1 MIINEKYVEYFLF
14 LLIYK
19 IYMSLNARNSTG
31 YMNNVSKAFPASTGF
46 TSSPVPVP
54 APTSFANKTSAMA
67 ANLFAQAKGKLSGK
81 SGIIILSLFFLLLFV
96 AVIVYIIRE
105 IKGNKYEVGKT
116 VTKDIIRLSEMDA
129 PLEIPGNEFKEH
141 KPREY
146 SYSFWLYVDGFTQ
159 TPGYGKIVFH
169 RGERESVQTANPIV
183 MMDEFTNQLHF
194 VIRTEGSTLASS
206 DESIDYRKLKPILER
221 NYFLNKDLK
230 LTEANINKHLVLS
243 VDSVPRQTWMHYA
256 LVVKNNM
263 VTLYQNGEYYI
274 TKSVNDFM
282 RSKHP
287 EVNQKGEPIKYDL
300 VVDKTAGSLF
310 VGRNSAIGGR
320 NAVNGYLSK
329 MEFFTNALNISDVNN
344 IYKRGPIQSNW
355 LQKLGITGYGVRT
368 PVFKLNAQV

>member
-1 MIINEKYVEYFLF
+1 M
-14 LLIYK
+14 
-19 IYMSLNARNSTG
+19 MSLNARNSTSFMG
-31 YMNNVSKAFPASTGF
+31 NVSKTLPASTAF
-46 TSSPVPVP
+46 TSSQVP
-54 APTSFANKTSAMA
+54 APTSFADKTSAMA
-67 ANLFAQAKGKLSGK
+67 ANLFGQAKDKLSGK

-96 AVIVYIIRE
+96 AVIVYIVRE
-105 IKGNKYEVGKT
+105 VRGNKYEVGKT
-116 VTKDIIRLSEMDA
+116 VTSEIIKLSELDA
-129 PLEIPGNEFKEH
+129 PLEIPGNEFKQH

-146 SYSFWLYVDGFTQ
+146 SYAFWLYVDGFTQ

-206 DESIDYRKLKPILER
+206 DESIDYRKLKPIIER
-221 NYFLNKDLK
+221 NYFMNKDLK
-230 LTEANINKHLVLS
+230 LTDTNINKHLVLS

-256 LVVKNNM
+256 LVIKNNM

-282 RSKHP
+282 RSKRT

-300 VVDKTAGSLF
+300 VVDKTDGSLF
-310 VGRNSAIGGR
+310 VGRNASIGGR

-329 MEFFTNALNISDVNN
+329 MEFFTHGLNISDVNN

-355 LQKLGITGYGVRT
+355 LQKLGISGYGIRY
-368 PVFKLNAQV
+368 PVFKLNAEV